1 MTDSTRAPGQG
12 ATGPST
18 GTYATGHRPTSPWPA
33 LWAMVIGF
41 FMILVDTTIVGV
53 ANPAIKEALDP
64 TSNNLDR
71 VVWVT
76 SAYLLAYAVPLL
88 ITGRLGDRFGP
99 KNIYLIGLAVFT
111 LASLWCG
118 LSTTLD
124 GLIWARAVQ
133 GLGAALLTPQTMA
146 VITRTFPPE
155 RRGAAMGLWGAA
167 SGVAMLV
174 GPLAGGFLVDGL
186 GWEWIFF
193 INLPVGIIGFILAC
207 ILVPRLKTHTHRF
220 DVPGVFLSAIAM
232 FLIVFGL
239 QEGEAYD
246 WGMIWGPISV
256 WGLIIAGVVVLGV
269 FLWYQARTK
278 NEPLVPLELFRNRNF
293 AWSNVTIVTVGFT
306 VTAQGLPLMFF
317 LQLARGLT
325 PTESALLLIPMAIAA
340 GVMSP
345 LAGKL
350 LDRIDPRLML
360 VPGLLL
366 VSISLFLFAAM
377 MNTEIPI
384 GWMLVPSAILGFGN
398 AGMWGPLATTAT
410 RDLPPRQAGA
420 GSGIY
425 NTMRTVGSVL
435 GSAATAAFMQNRL
448 EANLPGAGDAT
459 GGFGEG
465 KMPDAIAGPFA
476 DAMAQT
482 MLLPAA
488 FILLGVA
495 AVLVLRRP
503 KHLPARKQ

>member
-1 MTDSTRAPGQG
+1 MTDASTARAASPQ
-12 ATGPST
+12 TDE
-18 GTYATGHRPTSPWPA
+18 RSPWPA
-33 LWAMVIGF
+33 LWALVIGF

-53 ANPAIKEALDP
+53 ANPAIKAALDP
-64 TSNNLDR
+64 SSPNLDR

-99 KNIYLIGLAVFT
+99 KNLYLIGLAIFT
-111 LASLWCG
+111 LSSLWCG

-124 GLIWARAVQ
+124 GLIWARAAQ

-193 INLPVGIIGFILAC
+193 INLPVGVVGFVLAW
-207 ILVPRLKTHTHRF
+207 ILVPKLETHSHRF
-220 DVPGVFLSAIAM
+220 DIPGVFLSAIAM

-239 QEGEAYD
+239 QEAETYD
-246 WGMIWGPISV
+246 WGVIWGPVSV
-256 WGLIIAGVVVLGV
+256 WSLIISGVVVLAL

-278 NEPLVPLELFRNRNF
+278 NEPLVPLGLFRNRNF
-293 AWSNVTIVTVGFT
+293 AWSNITIAIVGFT

-325 PTESALLLIPMAIAA
+325 PTESALLLIPMALAA
-340 GVMSP
+340 GIVSP
-345 LAGKL
+345 FAGKL
-350 LDRIDPRLML
+350 LDRIDPRIML

-366 VSISLFLFAAM
+366 VAISLFLFAVM
-377 MNTEIPI
+377 MNTDTPVL
-384 GWMLVPSAILGFGN
+384 WMLVPSLILGFGN

-410 RDLPPRQAGA
+410 RDLPMHQAGA

-425 NTMRTVGSVL
+425 NTMRTIGSVL
-435 GSAATAAFMQNRL
+435 GSAAIAAFMQSRL
-448 EANLPGAGDAT
+448 VANLPGAGDAT

-465 KMPDAIAGPFA
+465 ALPDAVAAPFA

-482 MLLPAA
+482 MLMPAA
-488 FILLGVA
+488 VILLGVV
-495 AVLVLRRP
+495 AVLFLRRP
-503 KHLPARKQ
+503 AHLGARKK

>member
-1 MTDSTRAPGQG
+1 MTDSSRTTSAG
-12 ATGPST
+12 AST
-18 GTYATGHRPTSPWPA
+18 TAAERSPWPA
-33 LWAMVIGF
+33 LWALVIGF

-53 ANPAIKEALDP
+53 ANPAIKAALDP
-64 TSNNLDR
+64 DSNNLDR

-99 KNIYLIGLAVFT
+99 KNLYLIGLAIFT
-111 LASLWCG
+111 LSSLWCG

-124 GLIWARAVQ
+124 GLIWARAAQ

-155 RRGAAMGLWGAA
+155 RRGAAMGLWGGA

-193 INLPVGIIGFILAC
+193 INLPVGVVGFVLAC
-207 ILVPRLKTHTHRF
+207 ILVPKLQTHPHRF
-220 DVPGVFLSAIAM
+220 DVPGVFLSAAAM

-239 QEGEAYD
+239 QEAEAHD
-246 WGMIWGPISV
+246 WGVIWGPISV
-256 WGLIIAGVVVLGV
+256 WSLIIVGVVVLV
-269 FLWYQARTK
+269 LFLWYQTRTK
-278 NEPLVPLELFRNRNF
+278 NEPLVPMELFRNRNF
-293 AWSNVTIVTVGFT
+293 AWSVTTIAVVGFT

-325 PTESALLLIPMAIAA
+325 PTESALLLIPMALAA
-340 GVMSP
+340 GIVSP
-345 LAGKL
+345 FAGQL

-366 VSISLFLFAAM
+366 VSLSLFLFAAM
-377 MNTEIPI
+377 MNTDIAI
-384 GWMLVPSAILGFGN
+384 GWLLVPSAILGFGN

-410 RDLPPRQAGA
+410 RDLPMHQAGA

-425 NTMRTVGSVL
+425 NAMRTVGSVL
-435 GSAATAAFMQNRL
+435 GSAAIAAFMQSRL
-448 EANLPGAGDAT
+448 VANLPGAEDAAA
-459 GGFGEG
+459 GFGEG
-465 KMPDAIAGPFA
+465 RMPDAVAAPFA

-482 MLLPAA
+482 MLMPAA
-488 FILLGVA
+488 AILLGVA
-495 AVLVLRRP
+495 AVLFLRRP
-503 KHLPARKQ
+503 KHLGVRNK

>member
-1 MTDSTRAPGQG
+1 MTDATAPAQ
-12 ATGPST
+12 APE
-18 GTYATGHRPTSPWPA
+18 RSPWPA
-33 LWAMVIGF
+33 LWALLIGF
-41 FMILVDTTIVGV
+41 FMILIDTTIVSV

-64 TSNNLDR
+64 ASNNLDR

-99 KNIYLIGLAVFT
+99 KNLYLIGLAVFT

-124 GLIWARAVQ
+124 GLIWARAAQ
-133 GLGAALLTPQTMA
+133 GLGASLLTPQTMA
-146 VITRTFPPE
+146 VITRTFPPAH
-155 RRGAAMGLWGAA
+155 RGAAMGLWGGV

-174 GPLAGGFLVDGL
+174 GPLAGGLLVDGF

-193 INLPVGIIGFILAC
+193 INLPVGVVGFVMAW
-207 ILVPRLKTHTHRF
+207 ILVPKLETHKHRF

-239 QEGEAYD
+239 QEAEAYD
-246 WGMIWGPISV
+246 WGVIWGPVSV
-256 WGLIIAGVVVLGV
+256 WSLIIAGVVVMGAFV
-269 FLWYQARTK
+269 WHQARTK
-278 NEPLVPLELFRNRNF
+278 NEPLVPLGLFRNRNF
-293 AWSNVTIVTVGFT
+293 AWSNITIAIVGFT

-317 LQLARGLT
+317 LQTARGLT
-325 PTESALLLIPMAIAA
+325 PTESALILIPMALAA
-340 GVMSP
+340 GVVSP
-345 LAGKL
+345 FAGKL

-366 VSISLFLFAAM
+366 VALSLFMFAAM
-377 MNTEIPI
+377 MNIDTPV
-384 GWMLVPSAILGFGN
+384 GWLLVPSAILGFGN

-410 RDLPPRQAGA
+410 RDLPLRQAGA

-435 GSAATAAFMQNRL
+435 GSAAIAVFMQSRL
-448 EANLPGAGDAT
+448 VANLPASADAG
-459 GGFGEG
+459 GGFGAG
-465 KMPDAIAGPFA
+465 QMPDAAAGPFA

-488 FILLGVA
+488 VIVLGVV
-495 AVLVLRRP
+495 AVLLLRRP
-503 KHLPARKQ
+503 AHLPVRKK